1 MKDNSTG
8 VEPGTRL
15 DISSNMANDGAGGSP
30 ADPPPALP
38 TKNAKRKTQRWGCLV
53 VFLVLAL
60 GLWLGPSELLV
71 LASLAIVILILW
83 TRNLAISLWRLFTR
97 PGRVARKN
105 AREAAHPRRAYW
117 RAWWREAIPR
127 GLLVGVLLSP
137 ALACVLFLPR
147 FVTEA
152 QYAAEPIPVIGNLR
166 TMVGIYMYEIN
177 RLPGLGLNS
186 DETVAA
192 TSQLGARLSRV
203 QTFSGMEPAAWA
215 ADFGSVIVVTNG
227 NHVVR
232 ELDVSAYDM
241 MGAKSRPAHY
251 QYRGEMREGTNYVY
265 VVGAFGDGDGLKAGT
280 GYAVIELVNV
290 DAGVKAV
297 GTWER
302 YKPVSDP
309 KQIVMVNA
317 EEARKYFKCDSP
329 EQAQRM
335 TICWVGDTD
344 ALMSG
349 DKARVE
355 QAVEELKQAGWAF

>member
-8 VEPGTRL
+8 LEPGTRL
-15 DISSNMANDGAGGSP
+15 DISSNMANDGSGGDA
-30 ADPPPALP
+30 ADEKPPYPP
-38 TKNAKRKTQRWGCLV
+38 DNTKRRKRGRGCL
-53 VFLVLAL
+53 LAL
-60 GLWLGPSELLV
+60 V
-71 LASLAIVILILW
+71 VLAIVVW
-83 TRNLAISLWRLFTR
+83 QAVASLTL
-97 PGRVARKN
+97 
-105 AREAAHPRRAYW
+105 
-117 RAWWREAIPR
+117 
-127 GLLVGVLLSP
+127 
-137 ALACVLFLPR
+137 
-147 FVTEA
+147 FVTNA

-166 TMVGIYMYEIN
+166 TLTAVYNFELN
-177 RLPGLGLNS
+177 RLPGLGS
-186 DETVAA
+186 DSEGTVAVS
-192 TSQLGARLSRV
+192 SQLGDGLSCV

-251 QYRGEMREGTNYVY
+251 QYRGEMREGTNYLH

-329 EQAQRM
+329 EQARKM
-335 TICWVGDTD
+335 NLCWVGDTE

-349 DKARVE
+349 DKVRVE
-355 QAVEELKQAGWAF
+355 KAIKELEVAGWR